1 MQNIYSLVILMIA
14 IFGFA
19 IIFSRASTIAH
30 VKEYKEVVKTCNGD
44 IPCIKYYY
52 KK

>member
-1 MQNIYSLVILMIA
+1 MKDISCFVILIIT

-19 IIFSRASTIAH
+19 IIFSRASTIAR
-30 VKEYKEVVKTCNGD
+30 VKEYKEIVKTCNGD
-44 IPCIKYYY
+44 IQCIKYYY